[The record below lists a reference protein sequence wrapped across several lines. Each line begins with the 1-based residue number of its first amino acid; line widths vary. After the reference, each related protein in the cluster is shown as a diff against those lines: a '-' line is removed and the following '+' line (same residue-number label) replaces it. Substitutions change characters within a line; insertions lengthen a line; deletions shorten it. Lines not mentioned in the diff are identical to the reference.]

1 MKSWETTSNNI
12 IDKYQQLFKQENVK
26 LDDINIGVKYCYV
39 YPSLELERRCK
50 SATKIFLNLHKEID
64 KFPKY
69 CRGLI
74 YSKLKQ

>member
-1 MKSWETTSNNI
+1 MTLWETRTNNI
-12 IDKYQQLFKQENVK
+12 INKYKQLLKQENVK
-26 LDDINIGVKYCYV
+26 LDDINIGIKYYYV
-39 YPSLELERRCK
+39 YPSFELERRYK
-50 SATKIFLNLHKEID
+50 TAVKIFFNLHKEID